1 MSNSEMSNFCSDQ
14 GRTRVCGPRKAGQE
28 GVRLYVAAG
37 NPRRTPSRTKRA
49 IYGWTLDERSKLDI
63 ATVIFWIKISVVF
76 YLLTLLAIVD
86 IVRKDFGTIGKKA
99 LWGIIAM
106 IPFVG
111 WLIYLIFGFR
121 KGKKPVHVDEDQ

>member
-1 MSNSEMSNFCSDQ
+1 M
-14 GRTRVCGPRKAGQE
+14 
-28 GVRLYVAAG
+28 
-37 NPRRTPSRTKRA
+37 
-49 IYGWTLDERSKLDI
+49 DI
-63 ATVIFWIKISVVF
+63 ATAVFWIKISVVF
-76 YLLTLLAIVD
+76 YLLTILAVVD

-121 KGKKPVHVDEDQ
+121 KGKKTVQGDQ

>member
-1 MSNSEMSNFCSDQ
+1 MD
-14 GRTRVCGPRKAGQE
+14 T
-28 GVRLYVAAG
+28 
-37 NPRRTPSRTKRA
+37 
-49 IYGWTLDERSKLDI
+49 

-76 YLLTLLAIVD
+76 YILTVLAIVD

-121 KGKKPVHVDEDQ
+121 KGRKPVQGD

>member
-1 MSNSEMSNFCSDQ
+1 M
-14 GRTRVCGPRKAGQE
+14 
-28 GVRLYVAAG
+28 
-37 NPRRTPSRTKRA
+37 
-49 IYGWTLDERSKLDI
+49 DI
-63 ATVIFWIKISVVF
+63 ATAIFWIKISVVF
-76 YLLTLLAIVD
+76 YLLTILAIVD

-121 KGKKPVHVDEDQ
+121 KGKKPVDVDEDQ

>member
-1 MSNSEMSNFCSDQ
+1 M
-14 GRTRVCGPRKAGQE
+14 
-28 GVRLYVAAG
+28 
-37 NPRRTPSRTKRA
+37 
-49 IYGWTLDERSKLDI
+49 DI

-76 YLLTLLAIVD
+76 YLLTILAIVD

-121 KGKKPVHVDEDQ
+121 KGKKPVKGD

>member
-1 MSNSEMSNFCSDQ
+1 MDF
-14 GRTRVCGPRKAGQE
+14 
-28 GVRLYVAAG
+28 
-37 NPRRTPSRTKRA
+37 
-49 IYGWTLDERSKLDI
+49 
-63 ATVIFWIKISVVF
+63 ATVIVWIKISVVF
-76 YLLTLLAIVD
+76 YLLTILSIVD

-121 KGKKPVHVDEDQ
+121 KGKKPVDVDEDQ

>member
-1 MSNSEMSNFCSDQ
+1 MDF
-14 GRTRVCGPRKAGQE
+14 
-28 GVRLYVAAG
+28 
-37 NPRRTPSRTKRA
+37 
-49 IYGWTLDERSKLDI
+49 
-63 ATVIFWIKISVVF
+63 ATVIVWIKISVVF
-76 YLLTLLAIVD
+76 YLLTILSIVD

-121 KGKKPVHVDEDQ
+121 KGKKPVDEDP

>member
-1 MSNSEMSNFCSDQ
+1 MDF
-14 GRTRVCGPRKAGQE
+14 
-28 GVRLYVAAG
+28 
-37 NPRRTPSRTKRA
+37 
-49 IYGWTLDERSKLDI
+49 
-63 ATVIFWIKISVVF
+63 ATVIVWIKISVVF
-76 YLLTLLAIVD
+76 YLLTILAVVD

-121 KGKKPVHVDEDQ
+121 KGKKPVQGD